1 MCFDTDTHVRK
12 MDFTIIGMELV
23 TDGTLGQ
30 GLAVL
35 GHRKKVQGSN
45 LGHVGSFSLPGHAH
59 GEHGDLNCPCQV

>member
-1 MCFDTDTHVRK
+1 MDIHFRK
-12 MDFTIIGMELV
+12 INFTIFGMELV
-23 TDGTLGQ
+23 TDCTLGQ

-59 GEHGDLNCPCQV
+59 GENGDLNYPCQV